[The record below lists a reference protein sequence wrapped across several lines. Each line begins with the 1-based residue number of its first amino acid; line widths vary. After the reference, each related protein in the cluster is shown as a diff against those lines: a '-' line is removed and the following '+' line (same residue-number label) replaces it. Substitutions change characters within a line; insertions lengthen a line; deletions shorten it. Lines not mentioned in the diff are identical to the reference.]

1 MQSFRDLFGDESP
14 LAGTVPGFRPRAA
27 QAMMAEA
34 VADALAAQE
43 PLVVEAGTGIGKT
56 FAYLIPTLASGRRT
70 IISTGTRALQDQLFH
85 RDLPTVTR
93 AIGQPLSTALLKG
106 RANYL
111 CLHRLDQAAGA
122 PAAARF
128 RRELAVLERW
138 KHETRSGD
146 RREVVEIEEE
156 SGVWP
161 LVTSTAE
168 NCLGQKC
175 PFFDDCFVV
184 HARRAAQKADVV
196 VVNHHLLLADLAM
209 KEEGFV
215 DFLPGAEAL
224 ILDEAHQ
231 IPDLATRFF
240 GIMAGTRQVEN
251 LLDDAAAFTFAL
263 GGSEL
268 RQAIGS
274 VADAVRGVVA
284 AAPREA
290 GRYELAGQR
299 GVLAEPLGALRG
311 RLSELHEVLQDVAG
325 ESAEVEAVAEQLYD
339 LHTRLTAATDEDEE
353 AGLYWFEV
361 SRRSVRFHLT
371 PLDVAGR
378 LRALIDMSEA
388 PWIFTSATLA
398 VGEDFSHFLGRM
410 GLGEARTL
418 QFPSPYRL
426 DERARIYLPP
436 GLPQPSARGYT
447 EAAMEAAAP
456 LLEMT
461 AGGLFFLFTSYRAL
475 GIAADW
481 WGERRERLGGRELLV
496 QGEAPRADLL
506 ERFRAAGNAVLLGT
520 GTFWEGVDVRGT
532 ALTGVVI
539 DKLPFTSPG
548 DPLLMARTE
557 FIRRQ
562 GGNPFMEHQLPEA
575 VLAMKQGVGRLIR
588 DHADYGAI
596 VLCDPRIGTRRY
608 GPVFLQALA
617 PMAAVT
623 EREALAEFY
632 ARHEAAGA
640 AVAS

>member
-14 LAGTVPGFRPRAA
+14 LAGTVAGFRPRAA

-34 VADALAAQE
+34 VADALAASE
-43 PLVVEAGTGIGKT
+43 PLVIEAGTGIGKT
-56 FAYLIPTLASGRRT
+56 FGYLIPTLGSGRRT

-111 CLHRLDQAAGA
+111 CLHRLEQAEGAAVAG
-122 PAAARF
+122 RY
-128 RRELAVLERW
+128 RRELAVLQRW
-138 KHETRSGD
+138 KHETASGD

-161 LVTSTAE
+161 HVTSTAE

-184 HARRAAQKADVV
+184 RARRAAQKADVV
-196 VVNHHLLLADLAM
+196 VVNHHLLLADLAL

-231 IPDLATRFF
+231 LPDLATRFF
-240 GIMAGTRQVEN
+240 GIAAGTRQVEN
-251 LLDDAAAFTFAL
+251 LLDDAVAFTIAP
-263 GGSEL
+263 GGAEL
-268 RQAIGS
+268 RQAIGV
-274 VADAVRGVVA
+274 VADAMRGVVA

-299 GVLAEPLGALRG
+299 GALAGPLGELRR
-311 RLSELHEVLQDVAG
+311 RLGELHEALQDVAG
-325 ESAEVEAVAEQLYD
+325 ESAEAQAVAEQLYD
-339 LHTRLTAATDEDEE
+339 LHARLTTATDEDEE
-353 AGLYWFEV
+353 EGLYWFDV

-371 PLDVAGR
+371 PLDVAER
-378 LRALIDMSEA
+378 LRTLIDRSEA
-388 PWIFTSATLA
+388 SWVFTSATLA

-410 GLGEARTL
+410 GLDGARTL

-426 DERARIYLPP
+426 AERARIYLPA

-475 GIAADW
+475 GLAADW

-520 GTFWEGVDVRGT
+520 GTFWEGVDVRGS

-575 VLAMKQGVGRLIR
+575 VLAMKQGAGRLIR
-588 DHADYGAI
+588 DHDDYGAI

-608 GPVFLQALA
+608 GGVFLRALA
-617 PMAAVT
+617 PMTTVT
-623 EREALAEFY
+623 EPEALAEFY
-632 ARHEAAGA
+632 ARHEAGAA
-640 AVAS
+640 AVAT